1 MSGAAGEGAN
11 VLRWSLIHRALMTC
25 VSKHAKTSDAE
36 VSPGDAA
43 ARRGVF
49 GLADRRLPLT
59 PSAAD

>member
-1 MSGAAGEGAN
+1 
-11 VLRWSLIHRALMTC
+11 MTC